1 MAYSLDQS
9 QEQAAETSDG
19 QFLII
24 ACPGSGKTTVI
35 IERIHR
41 MIEKGIPQANML
53 VITFTKAAADEMQ
66 KRYEDKFGTS
76 AVLFGTIH
84 SVCFRVLRKALNL
97 SVENILRESE
107 QWDFFRRYLISRI
120 SQTDLEEYIR
130 QLMTEI
136 SYVKNSRTNPAAYI
150 SNVCS
155 SNDFV
160 QFFYA
165 YEDYKRERSL
175 IDFDDMLILCRKV
188 LIHMPQELAYW
199 KEKFKYIMIDEFQ
212 DTNRIQADI
221 FYMLAGKNGNIFVV
235 GDDDQSI
242 YGFRSADSTIMLE
255 FQKTF
260 PQCTKIYLDTNYR
273 SCENIVEG
281 AAKLIK
287 HNQIR
292 FEKQIRANRK
302 DTGTIFTTC
311 HKDSMAQALSVI
323 ENVRQMH
330 KNGIDYNDM
339 AVLYRTNNEN
349 QILVGSLISL
359 KDDKIPFY
367 TTENPK
373 DIHNE
378 FIYGDLMAYWRLAEG
393 NWKDGDL
400 QRILNRPSRFLKAEV
415 FKDCKFVLNDMLR
428 HCDMLEG
435 SNRIN
440 QAKSK
445 IFDLVM
451 HVKKLKG
458 KPPEEFIDYM
468 MNVVQYKK
476 WLSDYAAFTG
486 KKVEDL
492 LGILQMLK
500 EEAKGFT
507 SMADWDAY
515 AQFYAKKIQELRRS
529 KNKKGLCLSTFH
541 SAKGLEWKAVIL
553 IDCNEGFCPYRK
565 ADTPA
570 QYEEE
575 RRLFYV
581 AATRA
586 KDTLLMFYLKADA
599 EMEKSPSRYLSEFG
613 LMGEDAVKKKAPRH
627 IGYFPDLAVPEKHK
641 ETQPLPAV
649 KLTERGQKLATALRQ

>member
-35 IERIHR
+35 IERVHR
-41 MIEKGIPQANML
+41 MIEKGIPQTNML

-66 KRYEDKFGTS
+66 KRYEDKYGTS
-76 AVLFGTIH
+76 GVLFGTIH

-97 SVENILRESE
+97 SMDNILRESE
-107 QWDFFRRYLISRI
+107 QWDFFRRYLINRI
-120 SQTDLEEYIR
+120 SKTDLEEYIR

-136 SYVKNSRTNPAAYI
+136 SYVKNSRTNPATYI

-155 SNDFV
+155 STDFV
-160 QFFYA
+160 QFFHA
-165 YEDYKRERSL
+165 YEDYKREHSF

-188 LIHMPQELAYW
+188 LIHMPEELKYW

-281 AAKLIK
+281 AARLVKN
-287 HNQIR
+287 NQVR
-292 FEKQIRANRK
+292 FEKQIKASRK
-302 DTGTIFTTC
+302 ESGTIFTVC
-311 HKDSMAQALSVI
+311 HKDALSQAISVI
-323 ENVRQMH
+323 ENVRQLH

-349 QILVGSLISL
+349 QFLVGALISL
-359 KDDKIPFY
+359 KEDKIPFY

-378 FIYGDLMAYWRLAEG
+378 FIFGDLMAYWRLAEG

-400 QRILNRPSRFLKAEV
+400 QRILNRPSRYLKAEV
-415 FKDCKFVLNDMLR
+415 FKDCKYNLNDMLQ
-428 HCDMLEG
+428 HCDRLDG
-435 SNRIN
+435 SGRIS
-440 QAKSK
+440 QAKSM

-458 KPPEEFIDYM
+458 KAPEDFINYV
-468 MNVVQYKK
+468 MNMIQYKK

-486 KKVEDL
+486 KKEEDL

-500 EEAKGFT
+500 EEAKEFT
-507 SMADWDAY
+507 TMADWDAY
-515 AQFYAKKIQELRRS
+515 AKFYAKKIQELRRKKV
-529 KNKKGLCLSTFH
+529 KNGLCLSTFH

-553 IDCNEGFCPYRK
+553 IDCNEGICPYHK
-565 ADTPA
+565 AENPA
-570 QYEEE
+570 EFEEE

-586 KDTLLMFYLKADA
+586 KDTLLMFYLKTNGD
-599 EMEKSPSRYLSEFG
+599 MEQSPSRYLSEFG
-613 LMGEDAVKKKAPRH
+613 LISDDVVTKKTPAKKSR
-627 IGYFPDLAVPEKHK
+627 FPDLVTPEKHK
-641 ETQPLPAV
+641 TTQPLPAV
-649 KLTERGQKLATALRQ
+649 RLTERGQKHVAALRQ